1 MGVAASNDDS
11 PSVSF
16 SIPNQIFQ
24 MRYQCFGK
32 EKGGKFEFDITLD
45 DDDDEEL
52 LFVFDDDEEEEAL
65 VFCDELEI

>member
-1 MGVAASNDDS
+1 
-11 PSVSF
+11 
-16 SIPNQIFQ
+16 